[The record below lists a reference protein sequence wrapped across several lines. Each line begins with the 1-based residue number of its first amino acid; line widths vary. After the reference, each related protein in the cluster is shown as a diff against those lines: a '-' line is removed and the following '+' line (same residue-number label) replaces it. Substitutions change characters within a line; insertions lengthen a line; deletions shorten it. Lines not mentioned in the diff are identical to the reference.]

1 MAARA
6 ITRDAEKRLMQWEW
20 FLSWQFG
27 MTLAAAAAIGFYQ
40 LRSIRRSRE
49 KRGEHGHVSHP
60 PMQSGPPGDDTPSR

>member
-1 MAARA
+1 MPARAVVRAAR
-6 ITRDAEKRLMQWEW
+6 RSVMNWEM